1 MGYFAKIN
9 NGIVESV
16 ISINNSVLGEPV
28 AGFPE
33 TEKNG
38 ADFISSVLLLDGVWK
53 QTSFNGTFRKNYA
66 GVGYSYDIQR
76 DAFIPPQPY
85 QSWILN
91 EQSCLWDSPVP
102 YPDDGKK
109 YEWNEETISWKE
121 IPQ

>member
-28 AGFPE
+28 SVFPE

-66 GVGYSYDIQR
+66 GIGYSYDIQR

-121 IPQ
+121 IQQ